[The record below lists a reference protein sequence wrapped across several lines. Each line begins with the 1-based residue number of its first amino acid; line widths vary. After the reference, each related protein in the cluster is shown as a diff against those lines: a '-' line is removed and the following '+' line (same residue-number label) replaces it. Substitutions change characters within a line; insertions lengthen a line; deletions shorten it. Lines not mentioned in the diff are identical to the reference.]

1 MGDMAKYSKSKTKN
15 GKKEIDTFSN
25 LIYNEHY
32 VQVYQNTFDL
42 MYDDLK
48 NCKMR
53 LFWFL
58 IDRLSQSNY
67 FYIGKKLRGE
77 FSSECEKRGNSYN
90 DIKVTAALTELKR
103 EGKLMSDTK
112 GIYYFNP
119 VYVWIGTAD
128 DRKEAIDRLHED
140 KKI

>member
-1 MGDMAKYSKSKTKN
+1 MGNSEFMSPIKWGVNSPVEWGIRVPYKMGDMAKYSKSKTKN

-103 EGKLMSDTK
+103 EGKL
-112 GIYYFNP
+112 
-119 VYVWIGTAD
+119 
-128 DRKEAIDRLHED
+128 
-140 KKI
+140 